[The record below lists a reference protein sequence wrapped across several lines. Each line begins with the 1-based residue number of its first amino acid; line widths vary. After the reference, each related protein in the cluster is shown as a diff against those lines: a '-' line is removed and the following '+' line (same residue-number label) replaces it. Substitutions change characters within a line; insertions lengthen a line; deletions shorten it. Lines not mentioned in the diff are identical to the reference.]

1 MANVEEF
8 DKKKP
13 GRRFDG
19 ESCVMLPSLSSQVNW
34 EIRGKIQR
42 ERENEI
48 ILLNLFGLVFI
59 KGQFKVS
66 NNLHLSGSNYMCQY
80 VW

>member
-19 ESCVMLPSLSSQVNW
+19 ESCVMLPSLCSQVNW

-42 ERENEI
+42 ERENER

-59 KGQFKVS
+59 
-66 NNLHLSGSNYMCQY
+66 
-80 VW
+80 